1 MAAGVSAAQEI
12 ITERKID
19 CWKKK
24 LLDTGRRNR
33 MIHYRETK
41 RTALKILEPG
51 PEELFNLLAFG
62 GRTLTFQRP
71 VSKDSDFRTC
81 CMLALLET
89 LSCPLS
95 VYVGDIKAEGTVLE
109 REKTLGNLRSRA
121 KLAQEEQGIQIL
133 YLCFGFLLWREH
145 SRESA
150 PWLKSPLLLMPV
162 QLGVKSLNICFI
174 RITGS
179 ICLSSN

>member
-95 VYVGDIKAEGTVLE
+95 VYVGDIKAEGTVLDQGEACAGRTGHPDSVSVLWFSALE
-109 REKTLGNLRSRA
+109 RTQPGERTVAEVAAAADACAAGSEVAECALYHP
-121 KLAQEEQGIQIL
+121 QE
-133 YLCFGFLLWREH
+133 R
-145 SRESA
+145 
-150 PWLKSPLLLMPV
+150 
-162 QLGVKSLNICFI
+162 
-174 RITGS
+174 
-179 ICLSSN
+179 